1 MDSPGRGDLVVGIG
15 LRDGVG
21 PDAVLDAISA
31 VVDDPADLHALA
43 TLERKATESSVAIAA
58 AELGVP
64 VLGFTA
70 DELAAVEVPTPSGRV
85 AAEVGTPSV
94 AEAAAVLGAGGGDLL
109 VRKRARNGVTVA
121 LARTVW

>member
-1 MDSPGRGDLVVGIG
+1 MADLVVGVG

-31 VVDDPADLHALA
+31 VVDDPADLRALA
-43 TLERKATESSVAIAA
+43 TLDRKATESSVASAA

-64 VLGFTA
+64 VLGYAAT
-70 DELAAVEVPTPSGRV
+70 ELAGVEVPTPSGRV

-94 AEAAAVLGAGGGDLL
+94 AEAAAVLGSGGGDLL
-109 VRKRARNGVTVA
+109 VRKRARDGVTVA
-121 LARTVW
+121 VARTVW

>member
-1 MDSPGRGDLVVGIG
+1 MGSLGGGDLVVGVG

-31 VVDDPADLHALA
+31 VVDDPTELHALA

-64 VLGFTA
+64 VLGYTA
-70 DELAAVEVPTPSGRV
+70 DELAAVHVPSPSGRV
-85 AAEVGTPSV
+85 ADAVGTPSV
-94 AEAAAVLGAGGGDLL
+94 AEAAAVLGSGGGDLV
-109 VRKRARNGVTVA
+109 VRKRARDGVTVA

>member
-1 MDSPGRGDLVVGIG
+1 MDSPGHGDLVVGIG

>member
-1 MDSPGRGDLVVGIG
+1 MGDLVVGIG
-15 LRDGVG
+15 ARDGVD
-21 PDAVLDAISA
+21 PDTVLAAISA
-31 VVDDPADLHALA
+31 VVDDPTELHALA
-43 TLERKATESSVAIAA
+43 TLERKATESSIAIAA

-70 DELAAVEVPTPSGRV
+70 DELSAVEVPTPSGRV

-121 LARTVW
+121 VARNVW

>member
-1 MDSPGRGDLVVGIG
+1 MGELVIGVG
-15 LRDGVG
+15 LRSGVG
-21 PDAVLDAISA
+21 PEAVLDAISDL
-31 VVDDPADLHALA
+31 VDDPADLYALA
-43 TLERKATESSVAIAA
+43 TLESKATESSVASAA

-70 DELAAVEVPTPSGRV
+70 AELAAVAVPSPSGRV

-94 AEAAAVLGAGGGDLL
+94 AEAAAVLGSGGGDLL
-109 VRKRARNGVTVA
+109 VRKRARDGVTVA